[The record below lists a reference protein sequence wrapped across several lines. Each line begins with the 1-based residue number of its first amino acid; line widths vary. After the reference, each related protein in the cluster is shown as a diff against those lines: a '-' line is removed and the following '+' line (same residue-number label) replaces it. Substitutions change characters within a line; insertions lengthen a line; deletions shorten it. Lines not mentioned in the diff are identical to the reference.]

1 MHEVQVRDAALAA
14 AVYLSKQDVKKF
26 FPEAAKTTITDPQQ
40 LFFNAR
46 VIGFS
51 SEEARDAAFKKWA
64 EVSKGKDPAGAEST
78 EAEKAPAEPKPDGEP
93 TKAE

>member
-1 MHEVQVRDAALAA
+1 MRDAALAA

-26 FPEAAKTTITDPQQ
+26 FPEAAKVPITDPQQ

-51 SEEARDAAFKKWA
+51 NDEDRAEAFKKWA
-64 EVSKGKDPAGAEST
+64 DSAGQRNQAEMGKQGNGKDAAGDEPSDSG
-78 EAEKAPAEPKPDGEP
+78 EKADK
-93 TKAE
+93 